1 MYGVIFMSSPLI
13 QAFFLGKAVAETLRE
28 QLDHSLTDFLSEVG
42 KFDAEQRDRLRQFTN
57 QVYERAQQAEATAKE
72 NLVSTNTPFTST
84 TPPSG
89 DLQALLDDLRA
100 EVARLRAELKQFRD
114 HP

>member
-1 MYGVIFMSSPLI
+1 MIFMSSPLV

-42 KFDAEQRDRLRQFTN
+42 KFDAEQRDRLRQFTS
-57 QVYERAQQAEATAKE
+57 QVYERARQAEAAAKQDR
-72 NLVSTNTPFTST
+72 VPTNTPVTSAAA
-84 TPPSG
+84 PSG

-114 HP
+114 RP